1 MQTLLNKLKIYFA
14 SPGTKIIIVSAT
26 AIIVVFAILFL
37 LFPSFQTYLVK
48 NIYGESF
55 PKDNIMYEDA
65 SEFLAQKTSTKLL
78 LPYLWLMNKIYAN
91 AFLHLS
97 ELSEYLEVKEIF
109 SYAEGSGGVFRVKSV
124 NTANQTVTIEVA
136 APRALTEREFTGK
149 LACQTSLTEIYDE
162 RQSMFT
168 PEQKQELG
176 EMADYMMQAKPRLA
190 VKAALEELQDL
201 LSQPEARDGSYGVYV
216 IGRCSDTDC
225 SYILPKE
232 GGGCEIVFAN
242 EQASP

>member
-1 MQTLLNKLKIYFA
+1 MQAFFNKLKINFA
-14 SPGTKIIIVSAT
+14 SKSAKIIAVSLA
-26 AIIVVFAILFL
+26 AIIAVFAALFL
-37 LFPSFQTYLVK
+37 LFPSFQTYLAK
-48 NIYGESF
+48 NVYGESF

-65 SEFLAQKTSTKLL
+65 SEFLAQKSSTKLL
-78 LPYLWLMNKIYAN
+78 LPYLWLMDKAYPN

-124 NTANQTVTIEVA
+124 NAANQTVTIEVV
-136 APRALTEREFTGK
+136 APRWLYEREFTGK

-162 RQSMFT
+162 RQSAFT

-176 EMADYMMQAKPRLA
+176 EMADYMMQAKPRQA

-201 LSQPEARDGSYGVYV
+201 LSQPEARDGSYGVY
-216 IGRCSDTDC
+216 ITGRCSDIDC
-225 SYILPKE
+225 AYILPGE
-232 GGGCEIVFAN
+232 NGGCEIVFSKEN
-242 EQASP
+242 